1 METPKIVLAFGKY
14 IRYFNKCYSATIY
27 MSSSVTFVLEY
38 KVQSRSYWE
47 ISNVAIWAIEMLK
60 TVDTI
65 IFKVSG
71 TSYKFK
77 NVFWDMPSQNMW
89 RPIYEIK

>member
-1 METPKIVLAFGKY
+1 METPKIVLVFGKY

-47 ISNVAIWAIEMLK
+47 ISNVAI
-60 TVDTI
+60 
-65 IFKVSG
+65 
-71 TSYKFK
+71 
-77 NVFWDMPSQNMW
+77 
-89 RPIYEIK
+89 